1 MKINQIKNV
10 VLPLLLLFCLI
21 GCSED
26 KEPQTYPPTLVTNSA
41 AELTR
46 FEALLSG
53 SVVPHANSVVKAEV
67 FFLFAKGNTLVD
79 AEEFT
84 ATPDNT
90 TEGRYVCTIDG
101 LTPGN
106 EYCYSICAR
115 SGGSIAK
122 GEVIK
127 FETLSSTAPVPAA
140 TIATNIN
147 ENGAL
152 LSSDIT
158 DNGGQNVT
166 QRGFAYK
173 VYQEGMPEPTTS
185 DKTRSVSLEAE
196 TFSVQISDLQAKTK
210 YIVRAFAINK
220 AGTGYGEAVT
230 FTTEELKIPQLT
242 CSMGTVTAFA
252 ATPSATVSTNGG
264 FKLTEYGF
272 CWSTESQVPTIE
284 NLKTV
289 TGNSETCGF
298 WPGEIWLAYEAT
310 GEEKFKTAALI
321 QVDSFADRI
330 ARKVEVDHHDMGFLY
345 SPTCVAAWKL
355 VGSEKGKNAAIAAA
369 DQLLTRYQPS
379 GRFLQAWGTMDDPG
393 NYRYIIDCMLNV
405 PLLYWAAQVTG
416 SDHYREIA
424 AAHTATTLANS
435 FRPDGS
441 TYHTFFMNP
450 DGTPKGGR
458 TCQGYKDDSFWARG
472 QAWGVY
478 GSAIGYTYTHD
489 EKFLDVFRKALEFY
503 LSRLPEDMIPCWD
516 MLFAPESG
524 EPRDSSSAAIV
535 ACGLLE
541 AAKYVDETEAA
552 QWRTLARQ
560 MLASLAANYAVKP
573 GTLGSGQLLH
583 GTYSKKSPYNTC
595 TPEGVDECTSWG
607 DYFYMEALTRLTKD
621 WEMYW

>member
-1 MKINQIKNV
+1 MLKTYPNPVLTKAQAEQALDTAASLVRRN
-10 VLPLLLLFCLI
+10 LPLYTDHCQNHSSVHDI
-21 GCSED
+21 Y
-26 KEPQTYPPTLVTNSA
+26 PQ
-41 AELTR
+41 
-46 FEALLSG
+46 
-53 SVVPHANSVVKAEV
+53 
-67 FFLFAKGNTLVD
+67 
-79 AEEFT
+79 
-84 ATPDNT
+84 
-90 TEGRYVCTIDG
+90 C
-101 LTPGN
+101 
-106 EYCYSICAR
+106 
-115 SGGSIAK
+115 
-122 GEVIK
+122 
-127 FETLSSTAPVPAA
+127 
-140 TIATNIN
+140 
-147 ENGAL
+147 EN
-152 LSSDIT
+152 
-158 DNGGQNVT
+158 NQ
-166 QRGFAYK
+166 
-173 VYQEGMPEPTTS
+173 
-185 DKTRSVSLEAE
+185 
-196 TFSVQISDLQAKTK
+196 
-210 YIVRAFAINK
+210 
-220 AGTGYGEAVT
+220 
-230 FTTEELKIPQLT
+230 
-242 CSMGTVTAFA
+242 
-252 ATPSATVSTNGG
+252 
-264 FKLTEYGF
+264 
-272 CWSTESQVPTIE
+272 W
-284 NLKTV
+284 
-289 TGNSETCGF
+289 TCGF
-298 WPGEIWLAYEAT
+298 WPGEIWLSYERT
-310 GEEKFKTAALI
+310 GDEAFKKAALTL
-321 QVDSFADRI
+321 VDSFMYRI
-330 ARKVEVDHHDMGFLY
+330 EHKIEVDHHDMGFLY

-355 VGSEKGKNAAIAAA
+355 VGSETGKNAAIAAA

-379 GRFLQAWGTMDDPG
+379 GKFLQAWGTMDDPG

-489 EKFLDVFRKALEFY
+489 EKFLDVFRKALAFY

>member
-1 MKINQIKNV
+1 MKTFPNKILTKSQAEQALDTAVALVRQN
-10 VLPLLLLFCLI
+10 LPLYTDHCQNHSSVHDI
-21 GCSED
+21 Y
-26 KEPQTYPPTLVTNSA
+26 PQ
-41 AELTR
+41 
-46 FEALLSG
+46 
-53 SVVPHANSVVKAEV
+53 
-67 FFLFAKGNTLVD
+67 
-79 AEEFT
+79 
-84 ATPDNT
+84 
-90 TEGRYVCTIDG
+90 C
-101 LTPGN
+101 
-106 EYCYSICAR
+106 
-115 SGGSIAK
+115 
-122 GEVIK
+122 
-127 FETLSSTAPVPAA
+127 
-140 TIATNIN
+140 
-147 ENGAL
+147 EN
-152 LSSDIT
+152 
-158 DNGGQNVT
+158 NQ
-166 QRGFAYK
+166 
-173 VYQEGMPEPTTS
+173 
-185 DKTRSVSLEAE
+185 
-196 TFSVQISDLQAKTK
+196 
-210 YIVRAFAINK
+210 
-220 AGTGYGEAVT
+220 
-230 FTTEELKIPQLT
+230 
-242 CSMGTVTAFA
+242 
-252 ATPSATVSTNGG
+252 
-264 FKLTEYGF
+264 
-272 CWSTESQVPTIE
+272 W
-284 NLKTV
+284 
-289 TGNSETCGF
+289 TCGF
-298 WPGEIWLAYEAT
+298 WPGEVWLSYERT
-310 GEEKFKTAALI
+310 GDAAFKNTALTL
-321 QVDSFADRI
+321 VDSFLYRI
-330 ARKVEVDHHDMGFLY
+330 ENKIEVDHHDMGFLY
-345 SPTCVAAWKL
+345 SPSCVAAYKL
-355 VGSEKGKNAAIAAA
+355 TGSEKGRRAAILAA
-369 DQLLTRYQPS
+369 DQLCTRFQEKGS
-379 GRFLQAWGTMDDPG
+379 FFQAWGPLGAKD

>member
-1 MKINQIKNV
+1 MKTYPNHPMTDTEAKQALADACRQVETN
-10 VLPLLLLFCLI
+10 LPLYTWQCQNHSSVNGI
-21 GCSED
+21 YPGC
-26 KEPQTYPPTLVTNSA
+26 
-41 AELTR
+41 
-46 FEALLSG
+46 
-53 SVVPHANSVVKAEV
+53 AN
-67 FFLFAKGNTLVD
+67 N
-79 AEEFT
+79 
-84 ATPDNT
+84 
-90 TEGRYVCTIDG
+90 
-101 LTPGN
+101 
-106 EYCYSICAR
+106 
-115 SGGSIAK
+115 
-122 GEVIK
+122 
-127 FETLSSTAPVPAA
+127 
-140 TIATNIN
+140 
-147 ENGAL
+147 
-152 LSSDIT
+152 
-158 DNGGQNVT
+158 Q
-166 QRGFAYK
+166 
-173 VYQEGMPEPTTS
+173 
-185 DKTRSVSLEAE
+185 
-196 TFSVQISDLQAKTK
+196 
-210 YIVRAFAINK
+210 
-220 AGTGYGEAVT
+220 
-230 FTTEELKIPQLT
+230 
-242 CSMGTVTAFA
+242 
-252 ATPSATVSTNGG
+252 
-264 FKLTEYGF
+264 
-272 CWSTESQVPTIE
+272 W
-284 NLKTV
+284 
-289 TGNSETCGF
+289 TCGF

-310 GEEKFKTAALI
+310 GDEKFKAVALI
-321 QVDSFADRI
+321 QV
-330 ARKVEVDHHDMGFLY
+330 
-345 SPTCVAAWKL
+345 
-355 VGSEKGKNAAIAAA
+355 AAA

-379 GRFLQAWGTMDDPG
+379 GKFLQAWGTMDDPD

-478 GSAIGYTYTHD
+478 GSAIGYTYTRD

-503 LSRLPEDMIPCWD
+503 LSRLPEDLIPCWD
-516 MLFAPESG
+516 MVFAPESG

-552 QWRTLARQ
+552 QWRMLARQ
-560 MLASLAANYAVKP
+560 MLGSLAANYAVKP

>member
-1 MKINQIKNV
+1 MMKTYQNHAMTDAEARQALADACKQVETN
-10 VLPLLLLFCLI
+10 LPLYTYQCQNHSSVNDI
-21 GCSED
+21 YPGC
-26 KEPQTYPPTLVTNSA
+26 
-41 AELTR
+41 
-46 FEALLSG
+46 
-53 SVVPHANSVVKAEV
+53 AN
-67 FFLFAKGNTLVD
+67 N
-79 AEEFT
+79 
-84 ATPDNT
+84 
-90 TEGRYVCTIDG
+90 
-101 LTPGN
+101 
-106 EYCYSICAR
+106 
-115 SGGSIAK
+115 
-122 GEVIK
+122 
-127 FETLSSTAPVPAA
+127 
-140 TIATNIN
+140 
-147 ENGAL
+147 
-152 LSSDIT
+152 
-158 DNGGQNVT
+158 Q
-166 QRGFAYK
+166 
-173 VYQEGMPEPTTS
+173 
-185 DKTRSVSLEAE
+185 
-196 TFSVQISDLQAKTK
+196 
-210 YIVRAFAINK
+210 
-220 AGTGYGEAVT
+220 
-230 FTTEELKIPQLT
+230 
-242 CSMGTVTAFA
+242 
-252 ATPSATVSTNGG
+252 
-264 FKLTEYGF
+264 
-272 CWSTESQVPTIE
+272 W
-284 NLKTV
+284 
-289 TGNSETCGF
+289 TCGF

-310 GEEKFKTAALI
+310 GDEKFKTAALI

-355 VGSEKGKNAAIAAA
+355 VGSETGKNAAIAAA

-478 GSAIGYTYTHD
+478 GSAIGYTYT
-489 EKFLDVFRKALEFY
+489 
-503 LSRLPEDMIPCWD
+503 
-516 MLFAPESG
+516 
-524 EPRDSSSAAIV
+524 AIV